1 MGPCNYLLKKG
12 ARLTAFGNYSKN
24 CTNQNITNELA
35 EWHLRINPG
44 CARLFERMPDNAPV
58 NLANVKL
65 VAPPANITIV
75 PPVITIIPPVKKEE
89 VKPEVKAEVKLPG
102 VKKRSNKPKK

>member
-1 MGPCNYLLKKG
+1 
-12 ARLTAFGNYSKN
+12 
-24 CTNQNITNELA
+24 
-35 EWHLRINPG
+35 
-44 CARLFERMPDNAPV
+44 MPDNAPV